1 MKLFFYCKRQLE
13 MYMSTRG
20 LKLPLHSG
28 YSKNVYSVFYML
40 VIHCVS
46 CVVLEN
52 KLTKGS
58 KLMAFLSSGIIK
70 A

>member
-1 MKLFFYCKRQLE
+1 

-28 YSKNVYSVFYML
+28 YSKNVYSLFYML

-58 KLMAFLSSGIIK
+58 KLDVLVLWDNKGLK
-70 A
+70 D

>member
-1 MKLFFYCKRQLE
+1 

-20 LKLPLHSG
+20 LNLPLHAG

-52 KLTKGS
+52 KHTKGS
-58 KLMAFLSSGIIK
+58 KLGVLVLLDNKGLK
-70 A
+70 D

>member
-1 MKLFFYCKRQLE
+1 

-40 VIHCVS
+40 VIHCCPVWFWRINS
-46 CVVLEN
+46 QRVANL
-52 KLTKGS
+52 
-58 KLMAFLSSGIIK
+58 AFFSSGIIK

>member
-1 MKLFFYCKRQLE
+1 
-13 MYMSTRG
+13 MSTGG

-58 KLMAFLSSGIIK
+58 KLMPFLSSGIIK